1 MTTTGSVEQP
11 AQPGRPEQAG
21 GTERPGQTDPPERPA
36 GPRIT
41 PLRDPSGAAVASL
54 HAVDSIRADA
64 PTLNIFATL
73 ARNPPLLDHFGRFF
87 TFLLKDGAV
96 PGRER
101 ELVILR
107 VGWRTGS
114 VYEFGQHTVEGL
126 REGLSGDEI
135 AAIAEEGAQPD
146 RWSTDDR
153 ALLSMADELCLHDRV
168 SEGTWGVLARRW
180 SEAELLELLVLA
192 GGYRMVCGLLN
203 AVGIEL
209 DEGIPGWPAP
219 TGTPLSGG
227 VESG

>member
-1 MTTTGSVEQP
+1 MTTTEGVEQP
-11 AQPGRPEQAG
+11 GRPGRPEQPDRRV
-21 GTERPGQTDPPERPA
+21 EPERAP
-36 GPRIT
+36 GPRIP
-41 PLRDPSGAAVASL
+41 PLQDPSGAAVRSL
-54 HAVDSIRADA
+54 HAVDTIRADA

-87 TFLLKDGAV
+87 TYLLKEGAL

-107 VGWRTGS
+107 VGWLTGS

-126 REGLSGDEI
+126 REGLTPDEI
-135 AAIAEEGAQPD
+135 EAIAREPVQPGH
-146 RWSTDDR
+146 WSADDT
-153 ALLSMADELCLHDRV
+153 ALLSMADELCRHDGV
-168 SEGTWGVLARRW
+168 SDGTWGALARRW

-209 DEGIPGWPAP
+209 DEGIPGWPGP
-219 TGTPLSGG
+219 TATPPT
-227 VESG
+227 

>member
-1 MTTTGSVEQP
+1 MTTTKGVEQP
-11 AQPGRPEQAG
+11 
-21 GTERPGQTDPPERPA
+21 GQPEREAGPERQA

-41 PLRDPSGAAVASL
+41 PLHDPSGAAVRSL
-54 HAVDSIRADA
+54 HAVDTIRSDA

-87 TFLLKDGAV
+87 TYLLKEGAL

-107 VGWRTGS
+107 VGWRNGS
-114 VYEFGQHTVEGL
+114 AYEFGQHTIEGL
-126 REGLSGDEI
+126 REGLSADEI
-135 AAIAEEGAQPD
+135 EDIAHEAVQPD
-146 RWSTDDR
+146 RWSADDT
-153 ALLSMADELCLHDRV
+153 ALLSMADELCLHDGV
-168 SEGTWGVLARRW
+168 SDGTWGVLARRW

-219 TGTPLSGG
+219 TDTAT
-227 VESG
+227 